1 MKADTAHTIMRSIVE
16 TGEDPPVSDEEKAA
30 WAHGLIVGVTMATD
44 APQDADDLIEAACLA
59 VDGITRPELTQ
70 AADEIVA
77 IVRTAKRVTS

>member
-1 MKADTAHTIMRSIVE
+1 
-16 TGEDPPVSDEEKAA
+16 
-30 WAHGLIVGVTMATD
+30 MATD